1 MKSELVPMTTTAPVD
16 PGHIFDDNTIVCSQ
30 TYCLVQAGFEQ
41 SRGDLGVWRCYA
53 TKRHVWMNHRCK
65 VKAGCTDVRMVD
77 IEVTASDEI
86 GLEEQWDIAPP
97 HEE

>member
-1 MKSELVPMTTTAPVD
+1 MTIQYFALRLTAWYRRASS
-16 PGHIFDDNTIVCSQ
+16 SQ
-30 TYCLVQAGFEQ
+30 EETW
-41 SRGDLGVWRCYA
+41 GVWRCYA
-53 TKRHVWMNHRCK
+53 TKRHVWMNHQCK